1 MKRIA
6 HRGYTNAKQIQD
18 NSKESIILA
27 IENNF
32 DMVEVDVLFYENN
45 LILQHDIHNNEN
57 NTISIEDFFNIENLD
72 TISIYLDLKGNVQT
86 TYALIDF
93 LRKKSFL
100 LDKHELYIGSFD
112 LNQLELLKELTK
124 EMKFKL
130 GIITCNTFSYKEIID
145 IIEKYNLHFISCSI
159 ESLSKELIKLVSFL
173 ETEIFVF
180 TCRNNLDLEY
190 ISNFS
195 NIDGLVTDFKYF

>member
-6 HRGYTNAKQIQD
+6 HRGYKNEKIKD
-18 NSKESIILA
+18 NSTESIILA

-45 LILQHDIHNNEN
+45 LILQHDIYNNEN
-57 NTISIEDFFNIENLD
+57 DTISIEDFFNIENLD

-86 TYALIDF
+86 TVALTNF
-93 LRKKSFL
+93 FRKNSFL

-112 LNQLELLKELTK
+112 MNQLESLKELPK

-130 GIITCNTFSYKEIID
+130 GIITCNTFTYKEIID
-145 IIEKYNLHFISCSI
+145 IVEKYNLHFISISI
-159 ESLSKELIKLVSFL
+159 ESLSEELIKLVSFL
-173 ETEIFVF
+173 EIEIFVF
-180 TCRNNLDLEY
+180 TCKNKRDLEY
-190 ISNFS
+190 ISKFS
-195 NIDGLVTDFKYF
+195 KIDGLVTDFKYF